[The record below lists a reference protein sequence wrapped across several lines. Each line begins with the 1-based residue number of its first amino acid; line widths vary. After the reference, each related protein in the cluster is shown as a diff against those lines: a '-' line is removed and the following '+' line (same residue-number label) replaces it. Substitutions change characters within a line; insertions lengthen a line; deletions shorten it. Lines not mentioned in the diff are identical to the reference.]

1 MAIVCCGNKSS
12 RSEVFRKKGVL
23 RHFAKLTGKHLCQNL
38 FFNKVASEFIDD
50 INVGVR
56 EQRISN

>member
-1 MAIVCCGNKSS
+1 MAIGSCGNKSS

-50 INVGVR
+50 INVGVL
-56 EQRISN
+56 EQRISK